1 MSKIISVDQDLSLVW
16 EPVPLKIEVGS
27 YLTDKLQNNSSENFK
42 GISLC
47 PLYSN
52 KQLRKIHRIR
62 IEKANNV
69 NRKNNKNTGK
79 IIPRNKSHKEVM
91 YQ

>member
-1 MSKIISVDQDLSLVW
+1 MVDQHLCLVW
-16 EPVPLKIEVGS
+16 EPVPWNFEVGS
-27 YLTDKLQNNSSENFK
+27 YSTGNELPNNSLENVR

-52 KQLRKIHRIR
+52 KQIRKIHRIR
-62 IEKANNV
+62 KERANIG
-69 NRKNNKNTGK
+69 NRISNK
-79 IIPRNKSHKEVM
+79 EFV